1 MKMIIALQA
10 DPKDFFRTKSIPSN
24 AELLKLVEK
33 AASMGFKAIQIGP
46 LTGYVDIEGERL
58 RKALD
63 SLKME
68 RNVHVGG
75 IFDAESLATA
85 EREYKRVRK
94 QIRGAVTLCN
104 EIVATLVSVHPPFF
118 RTTGE
123 ANDELLRKARTRFRR
138 LLKDEVD
145 FASRKNVKVA
155 LESFCY
161 PPFIFRGLDEFS
173 RFIEQFPPE
182 KLGIL
187 MDAGHLYQAGID
199 LDEAVHLFKRRL
211 LDIHVHDAMRDK
223 DYREATHL
231 PIGKGTID
239 FPRLIDLLRQVSYD
253 GWLTLEVRGNEQELV
268 RSREYLESLVGSVSR
283 Y

>member
-1 MKMIIALQA
+1 MIIALQA
-10 DPKDFFRTKSIPSN
+10 DPKDYFGTKSMPSN

-46 LTGYVDIEGERL
+46 MTGYVDIEGERL

-68 RNVHVGG
+68 RTVHVGG
-75 IFDAESLATA
+75 IFDAESFATT
-85 EREYKRVRK
+85 EQEYQRMRK
-94 QIRGAVTLCN
+94 QIRGAVTLYN

-123 ANDELLRKARTRFRR
+123 ANDELLRKAGTRFRR

-145 FASRKNVKVA
+145 FVSRKNVKVA
-155 LESFCY
+155 PESFCY
-161 PPFIFRGLDEFS
+161 LPLIFRGLDEFS
-173 RFIEQFPPE
+173 QFIEQFPPE

-211 LDIHVHDAMRDK
+211 LDIHV
-223 DYREATHL
+223 
-231 PIGKGTID
+231 
-239 FPRLIDLLRQVSYD
+239 
-253 GWLTLEVRGNEQELV
+253 
-268 RSREYLESLVGSVSR
+268 GSVNSSGLKQVQNFL
-283 Y
+283 YNLE

>member
-1 MKMIIALQA
+1 
-10 DPKDFFRTKSIPSN
+10 
-24 AELLKLVEK
+24 
-33 AASMGFKAIQIGP
+33 MGFKAIQIGP

-94 QIRGAVTLCN
+94 QIRGAATLCN
-104 EIVATLVSVHPPFF
+104 EIVTTLVSVHPPFF

-173 RFIEQFPPE
+173 QFIEQFPPE

>member
-1 MKMIIALQA
+1 
-10 DPKDFFRTKSIPSN
+10 
-24 AELLKLVEK
+24 
-33 AASMGFKAIQIGP
+33 
-46 LTGYVDIEGERL
+46 
-58 RKALD
+58 
-63 SLKME
+63 
-68 RNVHVGG
+68 
-75 IFDAESLATA
+75 
-85 EREYKRVRK
+85 
-94 QIRGAVTLCN
+94 
-104 EIVATLVSVHPPFF
+104 
-118 RTTGE
+118 
-123 ANDELLRKARTRFRR
+123 
-138 LLKDEVD
+138 
-145 FASRKNVKVA
+145 
-155 LESFCY
+155 
-161 PPFIFRGLDEFS
+161 
-173 RFIEQFPPE
+173 
-182 KLGIL
+182 